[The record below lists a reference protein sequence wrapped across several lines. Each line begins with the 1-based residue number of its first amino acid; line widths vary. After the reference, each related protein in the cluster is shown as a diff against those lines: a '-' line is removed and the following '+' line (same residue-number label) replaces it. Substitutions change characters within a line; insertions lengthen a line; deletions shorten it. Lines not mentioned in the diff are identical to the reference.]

1 MIPAAFFVAGVLVGA
16 LLVWIVV
23 RQNTPRLEDSF
34 RRLSTDALT
43 RNNESFLE
51 LAKKD
56 LERLHA
62 VSVGDLTNRQTAI
75 DQMLVPVRD
84 GLAKYQEQLHQV
96 EKERVESFT
105 KLFASIANVGEMS
118 AGLQQQTTALARAM
132 TNSSARGAWGEIQ
145 LKRICELAGMV
156 DHCDF
161 TAQDNVTSDA
171 GRLRPDIVVRL
182 PGDRQIVVDAKA
194 PFDAYAKAIACDN
207 VAERAELLKKHAASV
222 RQHAAALGK
231 KAYWEQFDQAPEFVV
246 LFLPAESFFSA
257 ALEGDPGLIEDCVA
271 ERVVLATPTTLIA
284 LLKAVSYG
292 WRQEQLAQHA
302 ERISDLGRDLYKRFR
317 TLGDHFARVGDRLGG
332 AVDAYNKAVGSLES
346 SVLPQ
351 ARKFEE
357 LGAGTGDPIA
367 ELRQIEITPRR
378 VQAPELVDE
387 SSN

>member
-284 LLKAVSYG
+284 LLKAV
-292 WRQEQLAQHA
+292 
-302 ERISDLGRDLYKRFR
+302 
-317 TLGDHFARVGDRLGG
+317 
-332 AVDAYNKAVGSLES
+332 
-346 SVLPQ
+346 
-351 ARKFEE
+351 
-357 LGAGTGDPIA
+357 
-367 ELRQIEITPRR
+367 
-378 VQAPELVDE
+378 
-387 SSN
+387 